1 MPAKS
6 KKQQRFAAM
15 SASPKGR
22 KVLQAKGRK
31 PMPIAAAKDFRK
43 TAKPFGKLPLRVKAK
58 RRNR

>member
-22 KVLQAKGRK
+22 KALKASGKK
-31 PMPIAAAKDFRK
+31 PMP
-43 TAKPFGKLPLRVKAK
+43 VKAGK
-58 RRNR
+58 EFRLYPNRRNR

>member
-22 KVLQAKGRK
+22 KALKRSGKK
-31 PMPIAAAKDFRK
+31 PMPVA
-43 TAKPFGKLPLRVKAK
+43 TAKEFRRYPSGRIGVNPRPSGKKRV
-58 RRNR
+58 